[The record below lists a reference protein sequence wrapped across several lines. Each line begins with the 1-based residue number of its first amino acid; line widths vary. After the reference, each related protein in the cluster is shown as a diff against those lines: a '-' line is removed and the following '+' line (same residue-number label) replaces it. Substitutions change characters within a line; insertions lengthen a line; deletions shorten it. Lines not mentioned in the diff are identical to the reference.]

1 MGQQTMIKLTC
12 VFLIC
17 VAISSVGVPLTANSV
32 SLDEYA
38 WTNRL
43 IILVTD
49 KKSAGLK
56 KQVEMFFEKHFCG
69 VSDRNLKLLHFRS
82 DRLAKTLLP
91 KTIGSKT
98 GMWLIGYDGLIKD
111 FSEDRQLL
119 DRLFQTID
127 TMPMRQN
134 EIKNGP
140 ACD

>member
-1 MGQQTMIKLTC
+1 M
-12 VFLIC
+12 IC
-17 VAISSVGVPLTANSV
+17 VAISSVGVSTTANSF
-32 SLDEYA
+32 SLEKYA

-49 KKSAGLK
+49 KKSAALK
-56 KQVEMFFEKHFCG
+56 KQAEMFFEKHFCG
-69 VSDRNLKLLHFRS
+69 VGDRNLKLLHFRS
-82 DRLAKTLLP
+82 DRVAKTLLP

-134 EIKNGP
+134 EIKTGP
-140 ACD
+140 VCD

>member
-17 VAISSVGVPLTANSV
+17 LAVSSVGVPINANSFG
-32 SLDEYA
+32 LEKYA

-56 KQVEMFFEKHFCG
+56 KQAEIFFEKHFCG

-82 DRLAKTLLP
+82 DKVAKTLLP
-91 KTIGSKT
+91 KIIGSKT

-111 FSEDRQLL
+111 FSEDKQLL

-134 EIKNGP
+134 EIKTGP
-140 ACD
+140 VCE

>member
-1 MGQQTMIKLTC
+1 MIKATC
-12 VFLIC
+12 AFLIF
-17 VAISSVGVPLTANSV
+17 VAISSLGGLVTANPT
-32 SLDEYA
+32 SLEKYA

-49 KKSAGLK
+49 NKSSGLK

-82 DRLAKTLLP
+82 DRVAKTLLP